1 MNARRHIRSRSPAS
15 DPGLR
20 GDPLVSLPRP
30 WRALA
35 LALGFAAP
43 LLLLLWSLESAPGLD
58 GDEAWVALATHHIAF
73 LGERPLYGING
84 MNGYTGSLHLYVLAA
99 VVRLFGEGLVVFRGV
114 SAFLGV
120 VFVLA
125 TVSVARALTRKAPGS
140 AWAGVLVASS
150 PLVLLEARYTTE
162 LTSFVPAMLMGGLA
176 LCLSAI
182 DRPRRW
188 GLPLAGAGG
197 LLAGLACYL
206 HGLAAIFLVAAAVGA
221 VAALRA
227 RAFLHPVAWAAAGG
241 VVAGVVPRLLHL
253 AQAIESFRSNTS
265 FFGQTGS
272 RAADLPSVL
281 PVLAGVLDGRLVYLR
296 FTGQELVTVI
306 PYVSLAIGAVVVLRA
321 LAARGPLDRAERAL
335 LAGAVASLVA
345 TVAIAPALAVRYF
358 SFTVWSVQLWLFVT
372 VLRVRQRASPRLGRL
387 AAGLLGTVIVCNLV
401 YVTVNFHV
409 AFARTGGRPAVIP
422 LGTRFLETS
431 DHFMRTDRL
440 YRELT
445 GRGIR
450 GAAAEEFIAT
460 PLAYYEQQ
468 ERRGLALG
476 VLPVE
481 RFPPPDRLP
490 HDDGLALVYYE
501 GPDRFPPPPAF
512 VHGDE
517 VQVGELL
524 FRRDPSFDPNF
535 RVFLSPV
542 AWRRVRSEGEGVSAP
557 AAATQP

>member
-1 MNARRHIRSRSPAS
+1 
-15 DPGLR
+15 
-20 GDPLVSLPRP
+20 
-30 WRALA
+30 
-35 LALGFAAP
+35 
-43 LLLLLWSLESAPGLD
+43 
-58 GDEAWVALATHHIAF
+58 VALATHHLAF
-73 LGERPLYGING
+73 LGEPPIYGING

-99 VVRLFGEGLVVFRGV
+99 VVRLFGERLVVYRGV
-114 SAFLGV
+114 SAFLNV

-150 PLVLLEARYTTE
+150 PLFLLESRYMTE
-162 LTSFVPAMLMGGLA
+162 LSSFVPAMLMGGLA

-197 LLAGLACYL
+197 LLAGLACYT
-206 HGLAAIFLVAAAVGA
+206 HGAAAIFVLAAAVGT

-227 RAFLHPVAWAAAGG
+227 RAFQHPVAWAAAGG
-241 VVAGVVPRLLHL
+241 ILAGVVPRLLHL
-253 AQAIESFRSNTS
+253 TQAIESFRINTS

-281 PVLAGVLDGRLVYLR
+281 PILAGVLDGRLVYLR
-296 FTGQELVTVI
+296 FTGEELVRVF
-306 PYVSLAIGAVVVLRA
+306 PYFSLAIAAVAGLRA
-321 LAARGPLDRAERAL
+321 FAARGPFDRAERAL
-335 LAGAVASLVA
+335 LASAVASLLL

-358 SFTVWSVQLWLFVT
+358 PLTAWLVQLWVFVT
-372 VLRVRQRASPRLGRL
+372 VVRIRQRASPRIGRL
-387 AAGLLGTVIVCNLV
+387 AAGLLATVIVCNLG
-401 YVTVNFHV
+401 YVTVDFHV
-409 AFARTGGRPAVIP
+409 AFARTGGRPAVVP

-431 DHFMRTDRL
+431 DHFMRMDRL

-445 GRGIR
+445 DRGIR

-476 VLPVE
+476 LLPLE

-490 HDDGLALVYYE
+490 PDDGLAFVYYE
-501 GPDRFPPPPAF
+501 GPDRYPPPPAF

-517 VQVGELL
+517 VKVGELL

-542 AWRRVRSEGEGVSAP
+542 AWGRVRPEGDVIDP
-557 AAATQP
+557 AAGTRP